1 MANTILNFHFDY
13 LHPSLMVLMVVL
25 VVAMKGVMGVARMVD
40 LKQLG
45 VGWLVGVLGRL
56 ENKKPRL

>member
-1 MANTILNFHFDY
+1 ML
-13 LHPSLMVLMVVL
+13 SVVL
-25 VVAMKGVMGVARMVD
+25 VVAMKGVMEVARMVD

-45 VGWLVGVLGRL
+45 EGWLVGELGRL

>member
-1 MANTILNFHFDY
+1 MGPGGETAA
-13 LHPSLMVLMVVL
+13 V
-25 VVAMKGVMGVARMVD
+25 GVAGLVD

-45 VGWLVGVLGRL
+45 EGWLVGVLGRL

>member
-1 MANTILNFHFDY
+1 
-13 LHPSLMVLMVVL
+13 MVLVVVL
-25 VVAMKGVMGVARMVD
+25 VVAMKGVMGVAGMVD

>member
-1 MANTILNFHFDY
+1 
-13 LHPSLMVLMVVL
+13 MVVL
-25 VVAMKGVMGVARMVD
+25 VVAMKGVMGVAGMVD

-45 VGWLVGVLGRL
+45 VGWSVGVLGRL